1 MEIKKIG
8 NENNY
13 SLNTVDILFY
23 LLKPEFLFIMTEIVP
38 FWIIMKME

>member
-1 MEIKKIG
+1 MKIII
-8 NENNY
+8 